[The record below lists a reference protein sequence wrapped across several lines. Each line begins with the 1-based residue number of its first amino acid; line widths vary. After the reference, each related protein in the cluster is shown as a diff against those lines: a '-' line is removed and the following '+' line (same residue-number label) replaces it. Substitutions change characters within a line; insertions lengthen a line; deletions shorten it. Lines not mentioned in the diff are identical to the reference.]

1 MTVSSDDESTNNG
14 NDGDKHFEVPP
25 TLPSWFWA
33 CCQRRVVYPNTLSD
47 SIKSDLVVARGSMP
61 LDFNKL
67 PTFHATT
74 MSTEV
79 LVLEGTVAEL
89 PLVHA
94 KAKRD
99 QQDVPFLTSGMKG
112 I

>member
-1 MTVSSDDESTNNG
+1 MSASNDYESTNNG
-14 NDGDKHFEVPP
+14 NVGGQALRSPANV
-25 TLPSWFWA
+25 TLM
-33 CCQRRVVYPNTLSD
+33 VLGMLSASRCLPQHSFRFD
-47 SIKSDLVVARGSMP
+47 EIRSRGSTRFHAP
-61 LDFNKL
+61 EFNKL
-67 PTFHATT
+67 LTFHATT
-74 MSTEV
+74 MGTEV

-89 PLVHA
+89 PPVHA